1 MQSFNKLLD
10 LDLAIIQDAYD
21 AEYLTREKVAEHE
34 RSEVKFRMLVE
45 AAACMVVILR
55 DDDTI
60 AYFSPYSEELTGYL
74 ETEVMGGTFCRCSF
88 QKARGRR
95 FAVSLLQRLPGNRPR
110 PTKRQYDVAME
121 ASDGSCGMLSDWTIL
136 KEHRPYWLWARFYG
150 TT

>member
-10 LDLAIIQDAYD
+10 LDLAIVQDAYH

-55 DDDTI
+55 ADDTI

-74 ETEVMGGTFCRCSF
+74 ETEVIGAALSAAVRSR
-88 QKARGRR
+88 KREGRR
-95 FAVSLLQRLPGNRPR
+95 FRSDCYNACRRSNQGIRNAHTTPR
-110 PTKRQYDVAME
+110 WQPAMDRVE
-121 ASDGSCGMLSDWTIL
+121 CSAI
-136 KEHRPYWLWARFYG
+136 RRF
-150 TT
+150 